1 MGGDSGEIDSQQD
14 RSEMALKLGRQA
26 IEMVPLKGGFVKAAS
41 RRDLVSNHLQL
52 AASRIPK
59 AVAWT
64 SWKGVWGAI
73 YSSVNSL
80 RTCPALARCSL
91 PSSRVVYTPVL
102 GGGLR
107 RVRVL
112 SDVMNE
118 AVEHV
123 VMDALIPVIH
133 KTQKVQ

>member
-1 MGGDSGEIDSQQD
+1 
-14 RSEMALKLGRQA
+14 MALKLGRQA

-52 AASRIPK
+52 LALEDTKGGSLDVLEGCLGCNTLVGEQFEDMPGFGEVL
-59 AVAWT
+59 VAFEPC
-64 SWKGVWGAI
+64 GI
-73 YSSVNSL
+73 H
-80 RTCPALARCSL
+80 
-91 PSSRVVYTPVL
+91 PVL